1 MKLKWTVAFGGNEDV
16 DSRKRFQ
23 TSVITLRDF
32 LYPDST
38 QKEHRGRKKKN
49 VTSVENTEDVSTHR
63 TACSKL

>member
-1 MKLKWTVAFGGNEDV
+1 MKLKWTVAFGRN
-16 DSRKRFQ
+16 DSRKQFQ

-38 QKEHRGRKKKN
+38 QKEHKGRKKKN